1 MSRFLPLPFPHSSSS
16 VPFPG
21 PSRRSPPLGR
31 PPLLLITTY
40 CYCAHLRPPH
50 TPSVSALKGITA
62 IVATERGSGACHY
75 ATSAADSVTV
85 LPSFARGVD
94 PKVKSVTGA
103 QAVAAPLVMTL
114 LWRRHSCERSARIMA
129 EPTDPPASHPILLPH
144 RGTVLGMAL
153 ARSDEMAFLWS
164 FHCPLHS
171 FGRIGQTCL
180 CPPLRLALL
189 RSGIGTRCR
198 ALARSRGTLRA

>member
-1 MSRFLPLPFPHSSSS
+1 
-16 VPFPG
+16 
-21 PSRRSPPLGR
+21 
-31 PPLLLITTY
+31 
-40 CYCAHLRPPH
+40 
-50 TPSVSALKGITA
+50 
-62 IVATERGSGACHY
+62 
-75 ATSAADSVTV
+75 
-85 LPSFARGVD
+85 
-94 PKVKSVTGA
+94 
-103 QAVAAPLVMTL
+103 
-114 LWRRHSCERSARIMA
+114 MA
-129 EPTDPPASHPILLPH
+129 EPTDPPSSHPILLPH

-198 ALARSRGTLRA
+198 ALAPEEHCERERV